1 MLPESTKDAGFGIA
15 EKLRM
20 AVQATPITYQGRP
33 LGTVTVSIGI
43 ASTEDGKP
51 AATLLQR
58 ADAALLR
65 AKSEGRNVTLIE
77 GSGESPNHRL
87 AG

>member
-1 MLPESTKDAGFGIA
+1 M
-15 EKLRM
+15 
-20 AVQATPITYQGRP
+20 
-33 LGTVTVSIGI
+33 TVSVGI

-51 AATLLQR
+51 TATLLQR

-65 AKSEGRNVTLIE
+65 AKSEGRNLTLVE
-77 GSGESPNHRL
+77 GASGSPSHRL